1 MTRSQHETEG
11 VAQPPAPAG
20 MAIRISAAVITF
32 NEERN
37 IARLIESLRCCDEIL
52 VLDSGSTDRTVEIAT
67 KLGARVVEASWHGYA
82 AQKNIA
88 VELASYDWIMS
99 LDADE
104 SLSEALEAEIW
115 HIKKSGPHFDGYT
128 MPRLAQY
135 LGRWILH
142 SGWYPDRKVR
152 LFDRRK
158 ANWVGRY
165 VHESVVVKGRV
176 GHLDSNILH
185 FTCSSLSEHLKSID
199 RYTSLAAQE
208 LVGSKKKIMFAHLL
222 FNPPWTFIQ
231 TYLLKRGYLDGIEG
245 LAIAYMAALYNFVKY
260 AKACYMRPGRDL

>member
-1 MTRSQHETEG
+1 MK
-11 VAQPPAPAG
+11 
-20 MAIRISAAVITF
+20 ISATIITF

-37 IARLIESLRCCDEIL
+37 IARVIESLRCCDEIL
-52 VLDSGSTDRTVEIAT
+52 VLDSGSNDRTGEIAA

-88 VELASYDWIMS
+88 AELAAHDWILS

-115 HIKKSGPHFDGYT
+115 QIKKAGPKFDGYT

-152 LFDRRK
+152 LYDRRK
-158 ANWVGRY
+158 ARWVGEF
-165 VHESVVVKGRV
+165 VHESVQVDGRI
-176 GHLDSNILH
+176 GHLQSDLLH
-185 FTCSSLSEHLKSID
+185 FTCNSLSEHLKTMD
-199 RYTSLAAQE
+199 RYTTLAAEQIVALE
-208 LVGSKKKIMFAHLL
+208 KKVGWPQLL
-222 FNPPWTFIQ
+222 LDPAWTFW
-231 TYLLKRGYLDGIEG
+231 K
-245 LAIAYMAALYNFVKY
+245 
-260 AKACYMRPGRDL
+260 